1 MARGKKHGDQIQAQ
15 VMASLLAG
23 QGVSEIAAEYNLP
36 ESTVREWRSSLTPE
50 QFAEVRA
57 KKGAQVE
64 TLLFDYLVQILTTLK
79 AQAAVA
85 SEREYIIEQPAGEL
99 AVLHGVMA
107 DKGIRLLEAAERA
120 RTATP
125 PQLNP
130 ATEGDT

>member
-1 MARGKKHGDQIQAQ
+1 
-15 VMASLLAG
+15 MASLLAG

-36 ESTVREWRSSLTPE
+36 ESTVREWRSSLTEE

-64 TLLFDYLVQILTTLK
+64 TLLFDYLVQIFTTLK

-120 RTATP
+120 RTSGP
-125 PQLNP
+125 PQLP
-130 ATEGDT
+130 AAPEGND

>member
-1 MARGKKHGDQIQAQ
+1 MRGKKHPDDTQAQ

-36 ESTVREWRSSLTPE
+36 ESTVREWRSSLTEE

-85 SEREYIIEQPAGEL
+85 SEREYIIEQRAGEL

-120 RTATP
+120 RQATP
-125 PQLNP
+125 QGEPKELP
-130 ATEGDT
+130 SA